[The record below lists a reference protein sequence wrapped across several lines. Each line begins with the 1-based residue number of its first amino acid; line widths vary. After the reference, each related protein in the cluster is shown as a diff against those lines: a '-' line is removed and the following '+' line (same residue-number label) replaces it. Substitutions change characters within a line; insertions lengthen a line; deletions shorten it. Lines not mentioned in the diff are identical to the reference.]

1 MTETS
6 KPKKKPVGL
15 WLLLGFGALLGL
27 VNFFSRLDP
36 EYRDRVQATKTME
49 AEKAAEQARINALM
63 PAAAKAAKDTRRI
76 DFGDLSF
83 NAPAADTPDTTSA
96 GYAAWAPAGVK
107 ALNDATVRINGFML
121 PTRVENGH
129 VRECLIMANQL
140 TCCYGKPPRFC
151 DFIIAHVDA
160 PEVAVLQ
167 DQPLVFTGRLKVGDS
182 FEGTAWTGFYAMQV
196 QSVGRVQ

>member
-6 KPKKKPVGL
+6 QSNKKPAGL

-27 VNFFSRLDP
+27 VNIFSRLDP

-49 AEKAAEQARINALM
+49 AEKAAEQARINSLM
-63 PAAAKAAKDTRRI
+63 PAAAKAEKDTRRI
-76 DFGDLSF
+76 DFGDLAFS
-83 NAPAADTPDTTSA
+83 APGADTPDTTST

-182 FEGTAWTGFYAMQV
+182 FQGTAWTGFYAMQV
-196 QSVGRVQ
+196 QSVGRMQ

>member
-1 MTETS
+1 MTEHR
-6 KPKKKPVGL
+6 KNKKPVGL
-15 WLLLGFGALLGL
+15 WLLLGFAALLGL
-27 VNFFSRLDP
+27 VNLLARLDP
-36 EYRDRVQATKTME
+36 EYRDRVQSAKAME
-49 AEKAAEQARINALM
+49 AEQAAEQARINALM
-63 PAAAKAAKDTRRI
+63 PTASAASKGTRRI
-76 DFGDLSF
+76 DFGDLAFS
-83 NAPAADTPDTTSA
+83 APAADTPDTSST
-96 GYAAWAPAGVK
+96 GYVAWAPPSVK

-121 PTRVENGH
+121 PTRVENGR

-196 QSVGRVQ
+196 ESVGRLP